1 MSTSANQYR
10 LHQGMDLAPSL
21 SDAMKRGLEES
32 SAQPSSTL
40 NNVDEFDNL
49 HKVAMILLLV
59 GPEFS
64 AEVLRR
70 LSPEDVQALSVRMA
84 GMSFIDKLTAAKV
97 LSEFKEITL
106 WHAPVGGDVGSIMGA
121 LGDKENQANAATLA
135 GIEAVASATP
145 EALYAVVH
153 NEHPQIV
160 ASLMTFLRPEQ
171 TSAFVAMFPED
182 RRNELM
188 LRVAILDKVDAQAI
202 QVLNEVMMQLLGPNA
217 NKSDVGS
224 GGVAPTADI
233 LNYMAQ
239 DMNKSAIDRIRDY
252 DSDLAE
258 AIVERMFSFE
268 DFLDVPDTSLETVLL
283 EVPQE
288 ILIIALKG
296 ASPKLREKIFNN
308 MTKRSAERTRDELDT
323 LPPVKVS
330 DVEDRQREMVRIARA
345 MADQK
350 IIVLQSGKHLDEFI

>member
-1 MSTSANQYR
+1 MSTPANQYR
-10 LHQGMDLAPSL
+10 LHQGMDLTPSL
-21 SDAMKRGLEES
+21 SDAMKRGLEQS
-32 SAQPSSTL
+32 SAQANSLSE
-40 NNVDEFDNL
+40 VDEFDNL

-64 AEVLRR
+64 AEVLRK

-97 LSEFKEITL
+97 LSEFKEITS
-106 WHAPVGGDVGSIMGA
+106 WHAPVGGDIGSIMGV
-121 LGDKENQANAATLA
+121 LGDKESLENATTLA

-145 EALYAVVH
+145 EELYEVVR

-188 LRVAILDKVDAQAI
+188 LRVALLEKVDAEAI
-202 QVLNEVMMQLLGPNA
+202 QVLNEVMMQLLGPEA
-217 NKSDVGS
+217 KKSDVGS
-224 GGVAPTADI
+224 GGIAPTADI
-233 LNYMAQ
+233 LNYMAD

-258 AIVERMFSFE
+258 AIIERMFSFE
-268 DFLDVPDTSLETVLL
+268 DFLDVADKSLETVLL
-283 EVPQE
+283 EVPQD

-296 ASPKLREKIFNN
+296 ASPKLREKIFSN

-345 MADQK
+345 MADK
-350 IIVLQSGKHLDEFI
+350 KLIVLQSGKHLDEFI